1 MGQDRPE
8 SLDQGWP
15 KPGPDLE
22 RNSCKFFDK
31 RKKRHQFK
39 QANKQ
44 TNKQLQPI
52 LCRYQYFTPLYDLQ
66 SKTISKS
73 PPPPPHP
80 VLPGNKQP
88 PSYPQA
94 KQQTATTTMV

>member
-8 SLDQGWP
+8 SLDQGWL
-15 KPGPDLE
+15 KPGPG
-22 RNSCKFFDK
+22 
-31 RKKRHQFK
+31 RKIPVNFLIREKNVTSF
-39 QANKQ
+39 NKQ
-44 TNKQLQPI
+44 KNKQLQPI
-52 LCRYQYFTPLYDLQ
+52 LGRYQYFTPLYDLQ

-88 PSYPQA
+88 PSYP
-94 KQQTATTTMV
+94 